1 MHIAIVTFDGF
12 DEIDT
17 FVALGLLNRLSALGW
32 KAEIAAPAARVTS
45 MNGVTV
51 HAQQPLAGANA
62 ADVVLFG
69 GGLYARA
76 IAEGIGKGM
85 GKRGAAMTRLAL
97 DPLRQTIGALG
108 SGTLLLARLGLLGDM
123 PACTDAATKPWV
135 IEAGVRVLD
144 EEPFHA
150 RGAIA
155 PAGGGAAAT
164 YLAAWVMLRH
174 AGAQATAKALRA
186 AAPVGEAKA
195 WATHVIGVVEPFL
208 DAPG

>member
-12 DEIDT
+12 DEIDA

-51 HAQQPLAGANA
+51 HAQQPLASANA
-62 ADVVLFG
+62 AEVVLFG

-76 IAEGIGKGM
+76 IAEGIGQ
-85 GKRGAAMTRLAL
+85 RGAAMAGLAL
-97 DPLRQTIGALG
+97 DPLRQTIGAQG

-135 IEAGVRVLD
+135 IEAGVRALD

-155 PAGGGAAAT
+155 TAGGGMAAT

-174 AGAQATAKALRA
+174 AGAQTTAKALRA

-208 DAPG
+208 GAPG

>member
-1 MHIAIVTFDGF
+1 MRIAIVTFDGF

-51 HAQQPLAGANA
+51 HAQHPLTSANE

-76 IAEGIGKGM
+76 IAEGF
-85 GKRGAAMTRLAL
+85 GKRGAAMTGLAL
-97 DPLRQTIGALG
+97 DPLRQTIGAQG

-123 PACTDAATKPWV
+123 PACTDAVTKPWV

-155 PAGGGAAAT
+155 TAGGGMAAT

-195 WATHVIGVVEPFL
+195 WAAHVIGVVEPFF